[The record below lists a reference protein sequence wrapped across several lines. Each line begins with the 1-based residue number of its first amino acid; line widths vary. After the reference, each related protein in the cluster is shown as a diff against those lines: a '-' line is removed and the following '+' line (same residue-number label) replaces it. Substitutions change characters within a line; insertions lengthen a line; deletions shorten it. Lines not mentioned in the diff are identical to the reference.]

1 MACKRRSPKVVVNA
15 ARRNP
20 NSDEIG
26 FRLGMSMAVFFNQVR
41 IGSVCFGG
49 ALFLVIGWLVFQ
61 SITEIMNDCC
71 CVFVEILHLGFEVLV
86 FVSGVCI
93 EKLRF

>member
-1 MACKRRSPKVVVNA
+1 MRPGETLI
-15 ARRNP
+15 P
-20 NSDEIG
+20 M
-26 FRLGMSMAVFFNQVR
+26 RLGFVWECQWRCLLTRFELVPFVL
-41 IGSVCFGG
+41 GG
-49 ALFLVIGWLVFQ
+49 LFLVIGWLVFQ